1 MKNNI
6 KFVYDFYKNDNFIIK
21 YLLRYFIRKNNFN
34 KAKDKMPN
42 FAILNND
49 YVSMDILIDGYYEL
63 KELKVLFGWLKNKI
77 KFNNVVDVGAYLGNH
92 SVYFSNYFKGV
103 VSFEPNP
110 YSYDLLKIN
119 TKQKKNI
126 KIYNFGLSNKNST
139 EDFYNYEFNH
149 GGSSV
154 IKSKKTPYTKHR
166 AKFYSFDKLNLKK
179 KIDLIKIDVEGNELN
194 VLKGMKGTIQKSS
207 PIILF
212 ETQKKEIFNGTS
224 AVINYLKSIEY
235 NKFYS
240 IENYPNTKVT
250 IFNKLVFYIKFIF
263 FSRKKYIV
271 ERDKFESK
279 FYTFIIA
286 EKKKI

>member
-154 IKSKKTPYTKHR
+154 IKNKKIPHTKHR

-271 ERDKFESK
+271 QRDKFESK

-286 EKKKI
+286 EKK

>member
-250 IFNKLVFYIKFIF
+250 IFNKLAFYIKFIF
-263 FSRKKYIV
+263 LSRKKYIV
-271 ERDKFESK
+271 ERDKLE
-279 FYTFIIA
+279 
-286 EKKKI
+286 

>member
-34 KAKDKMPN
+34 KTKDKMPN
-42 FAILNND
+42 FVIINND

-286 EKKKI
+286 EKK

>member
-271 ERDKFESK
+271 QRDKFESK

-286 EKKKI
+286 DKK

>member
-6 KFVYDFYKNDNFIIK
+6 KFMHDFYKNDRFIIK
-21 YLLRYFIRKNNFN
+21 YFLRYFIRKNNFN

-42 FAILNND
+42 FVIINND

-77 KFNNVVDVGAYLGNH
+77 KFNNVLDVGAYLGNH

-154 IKSKKTPYTKHR
+154 IKNKKIPHTKHR

-194 VLKGMKGTIQKSS
+194 VLKGMKETIQKSS

-250 IFNKLVFYIKFIF
+250 IFNKLAFYIKFIF

-286 EKKKI
+286 EKK

>member
-154 IKSKKTPYTKHR
+154 IKNKKIPHTKHR

-194 VLKGMKGTIQKSS
+194 VLKGMKETIQKSS

-250 IFNKLVFYIKFIF
+250 IFNKLAFYIKFIF
-263 FSRKKYIV
+263 LSRKKYIV

-286 EKKKI
+286 EKK

>member
-271 ERDKFESK
+271 QRDKFESK

-286 EKKKI
+286 EKK

>member
-166 AKFYSFDKLNLKK
+166 AKFCSFDKLNFKK

-250 IFNKLVFYIKFIF
+250 IFNKLAFYIKFIF

-279 FYTFIIA
+279 FYSFIIA
-286 EKKKI
+286 EKK

>member
-6 KFVYDFYKNDNFIIK
+6 KYIHDFYKNDSFIIK
-21 YLLRYFIRKNNFN
+21 YFLRYFIRKNNFN
-34 KAKDKMPN
+34 KTKDKMPN
-42 FAILNND
+42 FVIINND

-250 IFNKLVFYIKFIF
+250 IFNKLAFYIKFIF
-263 FSRKKYIV
+263 LSRKKYIV

-286 EKKKI
+286 EKK

>member
-250 IFNKLVFYIKFIF
+250 IFNKLAFYIKFIF
-263 FSRKKYIV
+263 LSRKKYIV

-286 EKKKI
+286 EKK

>member
-6 KFVYDFYKNDNFIIK
+6 KFVYDFYRNDNFIIK

-166 AKFYSFDKLNLKK
+166 AKFCSFDKLNFKK

-194 VLKGMKGTIQKSS
+194 VLKGMKETIQKSS

-250 IFNKLVFYIKFIF
+250 IFNKLAFYIKFIF

-286 EKKKI
+286 EKK

>member
-286 EKKKI
+286 DKK

>member
-1 MKNNI
+1 
-6 KFVYDFYKNDNFIIK
+6 
-21 YLLRYFIRKNNFN
+21 
-34 KAKDKMPN
+34 
-42 FAILNND
+42 
-49 YVSMDILIDGYYEL
+49 MDILIDGYYEL

-166 AKFYSFDKLNLKK
+166 AKFCSFDKLNFKK

-250 IFNKLVFYIKFIF
+250 IFNKLAFYIKFIF

-279 FYTFIIA
+279 FYSFIIA
-286 EKKKI
+286 EKK

>member
-1 MKNNI
+1 M
-6 KFVYDFYKNDNFIIK
+6 YDFYKEDNYIIK
-21 YLLRYFIRKNNFN
+21 YLLRYLIRKNNIIHIKN
-34 KAKDKMPN
+34 KSPK
-42 FAILNND
+42 FLILNQD
-49 YVSMDILIDGYYEL
+49 YVSMDILIDGYYEI
-63 KELKVLFGWLKNKI
+63 KELKVLFKWLKNKI
-77 KFNNVVDVGAYLGNH
+77 KFNNVIDAGAYLGNH
-92 SVYFSNYFKGV
+92 SVYFSNFFKKV
-103 VSFEPNP
+103 ISFEPNP
-110 YSYDLLKIN
+110 YSYELLKLN

-166 AKFYSFDKLNLKK
+166 AKFCSFDKLNFKK

-250 IFNKLVFYIKFIF
+250 IFNKLAFYIKFIF

-279 FYTFIIA
+279 FYSFIIA
-286 EKKKI
+286 EKK

>member
-6 KFVYDFYKNDNFIIK
+6 KFMHDFYKNDSFIIK
-21 YLLRYFIRKNNFN
+21 YFLRYFIRKNNFN

-92 SVYFSNYFKGV
+92 SVYFSSYFKGV

-166 AKFYSFDKLNLKK
+166 AKFCSFDKLNFKK

-240 IENYPNTKVT
+240 IENYPNTNVT
-250 IFNKLVFYIKFIF
+250 IFNKLTFYIKFIF

-286 EKKKI
+286 EKK

>member
-271 ERDKFESK
+271 QRDKFESK

>member
-6 KFVYDFYKNDNFIIK
+6 KFMYDFYKNDSFIIK
-21 YLLRYFIRKNNFN
+21 YFLRYFIRKNNFN
-34 KAKDKMPN
+34 KTKDKMPN
-42 FAILNND
+42 FVIINND

-63 KELKVLFGWLKNKI
+63 KELQVLFGWLKNKI

-103 VSFEPNP
+103 ISFEPNP

-154 IKSKKTPYTKHR
+154 IKNKKIPHTKHR

-194 VLKGMKGTIQKSS
+194 VLKGMKETIQKSS

-250 IFNKLVFYIKFIF
+250 IFNKIAYYMKFIF
-263 FSRKKYIV
+263 LSRKKYIV

-286 EKKKI
+286 EKK

>member
-286 EKKKI
+286 EKK

>member
-6 KFVYDFYKNDNFIIK
+6 KYMHDFYKNDSFIIK
-21 YLLRYFIRKNNFN
+21 YFLRYFIRKNNFN
-34 KAKDKMPN
+34 KTKDKMPN
-42 FAILNND
+42 FVIINND

-110 YSYDLLKIN
+110 YSFDLLKIN

-194 VLKGMKGTIQKSS
+194 VLKGMKETIQKSS

>member
-6 KFVYDFYKNDNFIIK
+6 KFMHDFYKNDSFIIK
-21 YLLRYFIRKNNFN
+21 YFLRYFIRKNNFN
-34 KAKDKMPN
+34 KTKDKMPT
-42 FAILNND
+42 FVILNND

-166 AKFYSFDKLNLKK
+166 AKFCSFDKLNFKK

-250 IFNKLVFYIKFIF
+250 IFNKLAFYIKFIF

-279 FYTFIIA
+279 FYSFIIA
-286 EKKKI
+286 EKK